1 MEITAHPLRRPSMSR
16 ETEPN
21 PARLRLWQQN
31 LNKSDKAHF
40 DLINSPVHNDWD
52 LLLLQEPYIDMFGN
66 TKVNSKWHTIYPS
79 SHLTDNATNRSVI
92 LVNVALDSN
101 SWAQLHFEG
110 SNNVMVLQF
119 SLPQGRLTIF
129 NIYNDCTHSD
139 TLSKLHQYLDQH
151 SADLLA
157 SEVDHMIWCG
167 DFNRH
172 HLLWDEERNKHLF
185 MASASAATQTLITLL
200 EDNNM
205 VMLLLKGTPTLQSMA
220 TKNWTRVDNVFATA
234 NTESAVVICDTDPR
248 LRGPGTDHVPVLTTL
263 SFSIPSKTEE
273 QRRNFRDVDWGNFRE
288 ELAK

>member
-31 LNKSDKAHF
+31 LNQSDKAHF
-40 DLINSPVHNDWD
+40 DLINSLVHNDWD

-101 SWAQLHFEG
+101 SWAQLPFEG
-110 SNNVMVLQF
+110 SNNVTVLQF
-119 SLPQGRLTIF
+119 SLPPGCLTIF

-157 SEVDHMIWCG
+157 SEVDHMIWCSN
-167 DFNRH
+167 FNRH
-172 HLLWDEERNKHLF
+172 HPLWDEEHNKHLF
-185 MASASAATQTLITLL
+185 MASASVAVQLLLSLL
-200 EDNNM
+200 EEHNM
-205 VMLLLKGTPTLQSMA
+205 IMLLPKGIPTLQLMA
-220 TKNWTRVDNVFATA
+220 TGNWTRVDNVFATA
-234 NTESAVVICDTDPR
+234 NMEGLVVICDTAPGQ
-248 LRGPGTDHVPVLTTL
+248 RGPSTDHVPVLTTL
-263 SFSIPSKTEE
+263 
-273 QRRNFRDVDWGNFRE
+273 
-288 ELAK
+288 ELSVPV